1 MLLFRW
7 EFLFHALRADECEPP
22 LEVGEH
28 VAQRL
33 RPVVLGVELQ
43 LHREELESRKG
54 KWTYIVGLGI
64 SA

>member
-1 MLLFRW
+1 MLFRW
-7 EFLFHALRADECEPP
+7 QFLLHALCADEREPP

-43 LHREELESRKG
+43 LHREELKSRKG
-54 KWTYIVGLGI
+54 KWTYIVGLEI